1 MTAAPGAPVA
11 HSFRRPELLQQA
23 LTHRSFSATNY
34 ERLEFIGDAVL
45 DCVVSAVLYDRFP
58 KLPEGDLS
66 RMRASLVNEPALV
79 RVARRIDLGP
89 HLRVGEGERRSGSAD
104 KPSILADALEAV
116 FGAVFVDAGF
126 EAAREVILDA
136 YGDIL
141 DDASPTV
148 LGKDAKTRL
157 QEWLQARKHAVPEY
171 VIVASSGDAHAKT
184 FEVECRIPAL
194 DVVTVGRGTSR
205 RIAEQAAAEDALA
218 RIVAAHGSE
227 PRGGR

>member
-1 MTAAPGAPVA
+1 MTAATGAPVA

-148 LGKDAKTRL
+148 CWSCGERRRERPWGNAVLSTRNT
-157 QEWLQARKHAVPEY
+157 QA
-171 VIVASSGDAHAKT
+171 SLFTG
-184 FEVECRIPAL
+184 
-194 DVVTVGRGTSR
+194 GNRGN
-205 RIAEQAAAEDALA
+205 
-218 RIVAAHGSE
+218 
-227 PRGGR
+227 RGGDVLCDLCGLL